1 MSLGSPVQTVGEV
14 DGARLRHLLSRGDI
28 ALIAVTGLVGVVA
41 GGWLDY
47 NTLSDNDAVRALAV
61 RFVAIV
67 VAVVA
72 GVVWSPRHG
81 HRAKAVALAAV
92 AFFVGSLIG
101 GWIAPSIHPA
111 GWSPGSAHVEFRG
124 GLSRTDTFAVD
135 CNLVLDGTLLSIS
148 NVTQTRAL
156 PVAPDA
162 ISLDLSIQSEVP
174 LGGGPVPA
182 STGFN
187 LQVGAGEPGSGQ
199 EFNYNPEARITT
211 FNAEGTPQRGQLTF
225 EKLPVLV
232 KGDPSL
238 PSDLP
243 ALSGVIDWT
252 CQPASK
258 EPTPVEG
265 SWFH

>member
-1 MSLGSPVQTVGEV
+1 
-14 DGARLRHLLSRGDI
+14 
-28 ALIAVTGLVGVVA
+28 
-41 GGWLDY
+41 
-47 NTLSDNDAVRALAV
+47 
-61 RFVAIV
+61 
-67 VAVVA
+67 
-72 GVVWSPRHG
+72 
-81 HRAKAVALAAV
+81 
-92 AFFVGSLIG
+92 
-101 GWIAPSIHPA
+101 
-111 GWSPGSAHVEFRG
+111 
-124 GLSRTDTFAVD
+124 
-135 CNLVLDGTLLSIS
+135 
-148 NVTQTRAL
+148 
-156 PVAPDA
+156 
-162 ISLDLSIQSEVP
+162 VP

>member
-1 MSLGSPVQTVGEV
+1 MLFGSPPLTVGEA
-14 DGARLRHLLSRGDI
+14 DGTRSRGQLSRGDI

-67 VAVVA
+67 VAFVA

-81 HRAKAVALAAV
+81 HRAKAVALT
-92 AFFVGSLIG
+92 
-101 GWIAPSIHPA
+101 
-111 GWSPGSAHVEFRG
+111 
-124 GLSRTDTFAVD
+124 RTDSFAVD

-162 ISLDLSIQSEVP
+162 ISLDLSIQSEMP

-199 EFNYNPEARITT
+199 EFNHNPEARITT
-211 FNAEGTPQRGQLTF
+211 ISAEGTPQRGQLTF
-225 EKLPVLV
+225 EKLPAVV
-232 KGDPSL
+232 SGDPSL

-243 ALSGVIDWT
+243 TLSGVIDRT